1 MTINGK
7 LRDEKLQYDINR
19 GATNISTLSYEYLTS
34 EEILPSN
41 QRQITKQAK
50 FTYSSLGKAF
60 QKQTKT
66 IEDQREK
73 QIKGIKDNKK
83 TTR

>member
-1 MTINGK
+1 M
-7 LRDEKLQYDINR
+7 
-19 GATNISTLSYEYLTS
+19 
-34 EEILPSN
+34 PSN

-60 QKQTKT
+60 EKQTKT

-73 QIKGIKDNKK
+73 QIRGIKGNKKTQLDNKK
-83 TTR
+83 QLGNNELLLSKERQIFKEINNKRLDKIDQLS

>member
-1 MTINGK
+1 M
-7 LRDEKLQYDINR
+7 
-19 GATNISTLSYEYLTS
+19 
-34 EEILPSN
+34 PSN